1 MVLLRTCSWKPAFP
15 YSLGC
20 DKISGHHYSINSCL
34 ADRRTRLMRDKE
46 SIYASHLENIVIL
59 RKQRYTWVAGT
70 LLKGKALA
78 STSFSL
84 SHKKSAQMGFTWCN
98 DSGGSSHSRSPLADW
113 SMFSDVMLT
122 ASICQHNS
130 GVVLSGKGPIRKV
143 FFSWLLSCS
152 ECIILQNNSQGHKHC
167 LHTGSYNKTDFGG
180 SLSLTSKHVNADIR
194 EAYFLFLFY
203 LQFKFFQERLHMLSS
218 FHFFLFHLNR

>member
-84 SHKKSAQMGFTWCN
+84 SHKKSAQMGFTRCN

-143 FFSWLLSCS
+143 FFLGYCPALNASFCKITAKVISIASTLGHITKQILEVAWVW
-152 ECIILQNNSQGHKHC
+152 LQN
-167 LHTGSYNKTDFGG
+167 
-180 SLSLTSKHVNADIR
+180 
-194 EAYFLFLFY
+194 
-203 LQFKFFQERLHMLSS
+203 M
-218 FHFFLFHLNR
+218 